1 MDMPSLFFKYL
12 FHKHPKKRKEK
23 GDGVRVMMFNSTDGI
38 VCMACSFHIH
48 SINIADKRQEIIGNK
63 GGNQKT

>member
-1 MDMPSLFFKYL
+1 MN
-12 FHKHPKKRKEK
+12 
-23 GDGVRVMMFNSTDGI
+23 VMMFNATDGI

-48 SINIADKRQEIIGNK
+48 SINIADKWQEIIGMAKQSEDTK

>member
-23 GDGVRVMMFNSTDGI
+23 WDGVRIMMFNATDGI
-38 VCMACSFHIH
+38 VCMACSLHIH
-48 SINIADKRQEIIGNK
+48 SINIADKRQEIRLGISIIHVF
-63 GGNQKT
+63 

>member
-23 GDGVRVMMFNSTDGI
+23 GDGVRVMKNRNPM
-38 VCMACSFHIH
+38 
-48 SINIADKRQEIIGNK
+48 NIK
-63 GGNQKT
+63 